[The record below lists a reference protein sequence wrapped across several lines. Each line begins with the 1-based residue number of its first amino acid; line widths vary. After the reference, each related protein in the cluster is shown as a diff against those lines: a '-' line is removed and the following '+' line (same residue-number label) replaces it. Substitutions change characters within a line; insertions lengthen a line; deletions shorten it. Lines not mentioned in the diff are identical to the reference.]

1 MVLRA
6 LNLYVMIKFY
16 FISYFHVYVFFFHA
30 RTFMELLLALDM
42 VQMCESRP
50 PFTVILGFFI
60 HPLLQHEDKKQRI
73 FHNLK
78 SVVPVMWH

>member
-30 RTFMELLLALDM
+30 WTFMELLLALDM
-42 VQMCESRP
+42 V
-50 PFTVILGFFI
+50 
-60 HPLLQHEDKKQRI
+60 
-73 FHNLK
+73 
-78 SVVPVMWH
+78 